1 MGFKEKIDQLGQKV
15 GGAVAKAQDSTKTFT
30 EKTKLKSKIN
40 AENDKINKLYTSIGK
55 KYVEMFGANPSEEFI
70 GFISEINASNEL
82 IKSYNL
88 QLASLDDVLYCTSC
102 GAQIAKD
109 SDFCSKCGAKQ
120 EIPVVQNV
128 EVVEDTQND
137 TTISLEK

>member
-40 AENDKINKLYTSIGK
+40 AENDKINKLYASIGK
-55 KYVEMFGANPSEEFI
+55 KYVEMFGTNPSEEFA

-82 IKSYNL
+82 IKSYNV
-88 QLASLDDVLYCTSC
+88 QLAALDDVLYCTSC
-102 GAQIAKD
+102 GAQIPKD
-109 SDFCSKCGAKQ
+109 SEFCSKCGAKQ

-128 EVVEDTQND
+128 EVVQSQDD